1 MENKQSDW
9 QLQLSISYHY
19 FIVRIKLQ
27 ISYQVN
33 LDFMNRVTKL
43 LRMVYLKLDLPLLNK
58 SRKTNKGKLGQI
70 VMKEIDTTE
79 TLEVKKEHT
88 AYIVD
93 FMALIRTIT
102 KYLIHSKDLRGKWY
116 LVFQRVTVVSILLLI
131 ANSKIQLKHLS
142 D

>member
-1 MENKQSDW
+1 
-9 QLQLSISYHY
+9 
-19 FIVRIKLQ
+19 
-27 ISYQVN
+27 
-33 LDFMNRVTKL
+33 MNRVTKL

-131 ANSKIQLKHLS
+131 ATSKIQLKHLS